1 MTTKPL
7 TLKIGAHMLDLLN
20 PDPGHIDLGAIDRA
34 LWCARRFSGNP
45 RALVVRQ
52 HTWLVSRIA
61 RLMGEPAEVVQWC
74 DYHDDHE
81 GIIGDIPGPL
91 KHYIN
96 HVMSMTAL
104 TSLDDIEVGLDRVIA
119 AARGIAPPTEE
130 ARRIVHF
137 YDKMAETLEWVFVI
151 GEPQAEWN
159 RPFERWLDPHTAR
172 AFAEEAK
179 VLAPPRGTFI

>member
-20 PDPGHIDLGAIDRA
+20 PSPYLIDLGAIERA

-45 RALVVRQ
+45 RALYVRQ
-52 HTWLVSRIA
+52 HTWLTARIA
-61 RLMGEPAEVVQWC
+61 RLMGETADVIRWC
-74 DYHDDHE
+74 EHHDDHE

-96 HVMSMTAL
+96 HAMRQSNQT
-104 TSLDDIEVGLDRVIA
+104 TLDEIELRLDRAIA
-119 AARGIAPPTEE
+119 TARGIEAPSEDVRK
-130 ARRIVHF
+130 AVHF

-151 GEPQAEWN
+151 GEPQADWN
-159 RPFERWLDPHTAR
+159 RPFERWLDPDTAR

-179 VLAPPRGTFI
+179 VLAPPRGTFS

>member
-1 MTTKPL
+1 MTAKPL

-20 PDPGHIDLGAIDRA
+20 PSLYLIDLGAIERA

-45 RALVVRQ
+45 RALYVRQ
-52 HTWLVSRIA
+52 HTWLVARIA
-61 RLMGEPAEVVQWC
+61 RLMGETADVVRWC
-74 DYHDDHE
+74 EHHDDHE

-96 HVMSMTAL
+96 HIMSMTAL
-104 TSLDDIEVGLDRVIA
+104 TSLDDIEVGLDRAIA
-119 AARGIAPPTEE
+119 TARGIEPPSEE
-130 ARRIVHF
+130 VRKAVHF

-151 GEPQAEWN
+151 GEPQADWN
-159 RPFERWLDPHTAR
+159 RPFERWLDPDTAR

-179 VLAPPRGTFI
+179 VLAPPRGTFS